1 MILTTKT
8 KNMDGGVKR
17 KIERINFIFFLFFY
31 NKKKK

>member
-17 KIERINFIFFLFFY
+17 KIEKELILFFFLFFN
-31 NKKKK
+31 NK